1 MVLRII
7 NGTKAKK
14 PEKKHDLGETKPNE
28 PTTIIEQTMFIYIP
42 DWKKLKTRDSERGIN
57 YGNDTRGGNVIIFK
71 TFFPP
76 SGCAI

>member
-42 DWKKLKTRDSERGIN
+42 DWK
-57 YGNDTRGGNVIIFK
+57 
-71 TFFPP
+71 
-76 SGCAI
+76 